1 MSSMDQSLRTS
12 TRTVEHS
19 ENKQT
24 QSCLFKGT
32 AGYNL
37 MFMTVVHTESYNY
50 WLYSRQFLAENFR
63 NIPYLHTVQ
72 IRNASILHMFVKLG
86 YFIHI
91 ARDGN

>member
-50 WLYSRQFLAENFR
+50 
-63 NIPYLHTVQ
+63 
-72 IRNASILHMFVKLG
+72 
-86 YFIHI
+86 
-91 ARDGN
+91 